1 MALNRIRAL
10 VIGIAV
16 SGCAGVQ
23 VDVEARESKYPVSF
37 TPTVPD
43 ADGQPLRIGD
53 GLERVGSYR
62 HESTEYGFL
71 YGATHSTLD
80 LSPSLNEQVAKAK
93 GEAVARTTVELSHCA
108 INYFFPLTLL
118 PFWPGCSTVT
128 VTGDVVRKA
137 QAVQPPSEAR

>member
-1 MALNRIRAL
+1 MKR
-10 VIGIAV
+10 VGVVFIGIAV

-23 VDVEARESKYPVSF
+23 VDVQAPESKYPVSF
-37 TPTVPD
+37 TPAVPD

-53 GLERVGSYR
+53 GLERVGTYR
-62 HESTEYGFL
+62 YESTEYGFL

-80 LSPSLNEQVAKAK
+80 LSTSLNEQVSKAK
-93 GEAVARTTVELSHCA
+93 GDAVARTSVALTHCA

-137 QAVQPPSEAR
+137 PPTPQARGAL